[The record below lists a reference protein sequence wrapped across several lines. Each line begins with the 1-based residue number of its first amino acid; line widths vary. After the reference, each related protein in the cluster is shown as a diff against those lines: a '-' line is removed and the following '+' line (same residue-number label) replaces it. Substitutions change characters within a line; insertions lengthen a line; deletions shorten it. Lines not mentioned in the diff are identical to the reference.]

1 MNRPFDRET
10 ENELLR
16 CAEENPGRALVLHEN
31 GSATPA
37 PAPHCYLIGDYEI
50 NGYHDSYF
58 HVVYYDAQQDKIMD
72 KEYGAT
78 AYGGSWNYRA
88 EMVPGPMP
96 EHIADRIRALRLAEL
111 LPASHEAERQ
121 RHEAPEPQQMPV
133 GTLVRMLRDSRAT
146 CKTPYHAGETGT
158 VLRHTWFGT
167 FYRNGYNKRDRSNG
181 RVTLR
186 MADGR
191 IVHAAMTAVRLAS
204 DPDMAAA
211 TARAEQAARF
221 MRCPHA
227 WWTTRNAKIAA

>member
-1 MNRPFDRET
+1 MNHPFDRET
-10 ENELLR
+10 EN
-16 CAEENPGRALVLHEN
+16 GI
-31 GSATPA
+31 ATPA

-58 HVVYYDAQQDKIMD
+58 HVIYYDAQQDKIMD

-167 FYRNGYNKRDRSNG
+167 FTATATTSATVATAASRSAW
-181 RVTLR
+181 R
-186 MADGR
+186 MA
-191 IVHAAMTAVRLAS
+191 AS
-204 DPDMAAA
+204 CML
-211 TARAEQAARF
+211 R
-221 MRCPHA
+221 
-227 WWTTRNAKIAA
+227 